1 MNKSEQQMGS
11 PESHRLYGAESSR
24 WGPQKVTDF
33 MGQRAAEQHSKK
45 KNTIALLLYCFTA
58 LFFTAGCVTTE
69 DMDQVKGNVYR
80 LQMEFATQKKDISE
94 TRGSLSG
101 ISKDVTALKEYSIS
115 AMKESQSS
123 LVTQTSDLSKELQT
137 LKGRF
142 DENKYF
148 MDKTIKDLLSERE
161 LQQARIAK
169 LENELKEIKVRS
181 GGEPS
186 EKKEP
191 SIAQDSQKETPPS
204 ETKGAKADDIND
216 PRKLYDDAHID
227 FKEKKYVEA
236 RRKFEKFTKDF
247 PKHELLPNAYFWAGE
262 SYYADKKY
270 EDAIL
275 SYESFLKKYPK
286 HEKAKGA
293 MLKQAFS
300 FVEIGDRKTGK
311 VLLEKVI
318 EKYPNSREAELAE
331 KKIGE
336 MLSKNNAGGSASK
349 TAKKKKK

>member
-1 MNKSEQQMGS
+1 MKKLERKNERNKVS
-11 PESHRLYGAESSR
+11 A
-24 WGPQKVTDF
+24 
-33 MGQRAAEQHSKK
+33 
-45 KNTIALLLYCFTA
+45 ALLLYCFTA
-58 LFFTAGCVTTE
+58 LFLTGCVTTE
-69 DMDQVKGNVYR
+69 DMDQVKGNVFR
-80 LQMEFATQKKDISE
+80 LQMESATQKKDISE
-94 TRGSLSG
+94 IKSSLSD
-101 ISKDVTALKEYSIS
+101 ISKDITSLKEYSLS

-123 LVTQTSDLSKELQT
+123 LVTQTSDISKEVQA

-169 LENELKEIKVRS
+169 LENELKEIKT
-181 GGEPS
+181 GS
-186 EKKEP
+186 EKKEIP
-191 SIAQDSQKETPPS
+191 TSHESRKETASP
-204 ETKGAKADDIND
+204 ETKEAKADASND
-216 PRKLYDDAHID
+216 ANKLYDDAHID
-227 FKEKKYVEA
+227 FKEKKYAEA
-236 RRKFEKFTKDF
+236 RRKFDKFTKDF
-247 PKHELLPNAYFWAGE
+247 PKHEFLPNAYFWTGE
-262 SYYADKKY
+262 SDYADKKY

-300 FVEIGDRKTGK
+300 FVEIGDKKTGK

-336 MLSKNNAGGSASK
+336 MLSKNNTGGSASK

>member
-1 MNKSEQQMGS
+1 MKKLERKNEGNK
-11 PESHRLYGAESSR
+11 
-24 WGPQKVTDF
+24 V
-33 MGQRAAEQHSKK
+33 AA
-45 KNTIALLLYCFTA
+45 ALLLCCSTA
-58 LFFTAGCVTTE
+58 LFLAGCVTTSDFDTMKSSVASLHIE
-69 DMDQVKGNVYR
+69 SAN
-80 LQMEFATQKKDISE
+80 QKKDIDQSK
-94 TRGSLSG
+94 GKLSD

-123 LVTQTSDLSKELQT
+123 LVTQTSDLSKELQS

-169 LENELKEIKVRS
+169 LENELKEVKTKIS
-181 GGEPS
+181 DYL
-186 EKKEP
+186 EKKET
-191 SIAQDSQKETPPS
+191 ADSRDNSKEANAIPA
-204 ETKGAKADDIND
+204 ETKEAKAADINN
-216 PRKLYDDAHID
+216 PLKLYDDAHID
-227 FKEKKYVEA
+227 FKEKKYAEA

-247 PKHELLPNAYFWAGE
+247 PKHELLPNAYFWTGE
-262 SYYADKKY
+262 SDYADKKY

-300 FVEIGDRKTGK
+300 FVEIGDKKTGK

>member
-1 MNKSEQQMGS
+1 MNS
-11 PESHRLYGAESSR
+11 PERKNGR
-24 WGPQKVTDF
+24 NKV
-33 MGQRAAEQHSKK
+33 AA
-45 KNTIALLLYCFTA
+45 ALSLCCSTV
-58 LFFTAGCVTTE
+58 LFLAGCVTTE
-69 DMDQVKGNVYR
+69 DMDQMKGDVFR
-80 LQMEFATQKKDISE
+80 LQRELAAQKKDTSE
-94 TRGSLSG
+94 IKGSLSD
-101 ISKDVTALKEYSIS
+101 ISKDITSLKEYSLS

-123 LVTQTSDLSKELQT
+123 LVTQASDISKEVQS

-148 MDKTIKDLLSERE
+148 MDKTIKDMLSERE
-161 LQQARIAK
+161 LQQAKIAK
-169 LENELKEIKVRS
+169 LENELKEIKA
-181 GGEPS
+181 GS
-186 EKKEP
+186 EKKETP
-191 SIAQDSQKETPPS
+191 ASQENRKETEPP
-204 ETKGAKADDIND
+204 ETKEAKADDINA
-216 PRKLYDDAHID
+216 PKKLYDEAHID
-227 FKEKKYVEA
+227 FKEKKYADA

-262 SYYADKKY
+262 ADHADKRY

-293 MLKQAFS
+293 MFKQALS
-300 FVEIGDRKTGK
+300 FIEMGDKKTGK
-311 VLLEKVI
+311 VLLEKVM

-336 MLSKNNAGGSASK
+336 MLSKNNAGSASK

>member
-1 MNKSEQQMGS
+1 MS
-11 PESHRLYGAESSR
+11 
-24 WGPQKVTDF
+24 
-33 MGQRAAEQHSKK
+33 
-45 KNTIALLLYCFTA
+45 
-58 LFFTAGCVTTE
+58 
-69 DMDQVKGNVYR
+69 
-80 LQMEFATQKKDISE
+80 KDI
-94 TRGSLSG
+94 T
-101 ISKDVTALKEYSIS
+101 TLKEYSLS
-115 AMKESQSS
+115 AVKESQSS
-123 LVTQTSDLSKELQT
+123 LVMQTSDLSKELQT

-169 LENELKEIKVRS
+169 LENELKEVKTKIS
-181 GGEPS
+181 DS
-186 EKKEP
+186 LEKKET
-191 SIAQDSQKETPPS
+191 ADSRDNSKEASATTA
-204 ETKGAKADDIND
+204 ETKEAKTADIND
-216 PRKLYDDAHID
+216 PLKLYDDAHID
-227 FKEKKYVEA
+227 FKEKKYAEA
-236 RRKFEKFTKDF
+236 SRKFEQFAKDF

-275 SYESFLKKYPK
+275 SYDAFIKKSPK

-293 MLKQAFS
+293 MLKLAFS
-300 FVEIGDRKTGK
+300 FVEFGDKKTGK

>member
-1 MNKSEQQMGS
+1 MKKLERKNGRNKVV
-11 PESHRLYGAESSR
+11 A
-24 WGPQKVTDF
+24 
-33 MGQRAAEQHSKK
+33 
-45 KNTIALLLYCFTA
+45 ALLLYCFTA
-58 LFFTAGCVTTE
+58 LFLTGCVTTE
-69 DMDQVKGNVYR
+69 DMDQMKGNVFR
-80 LQMEFATQKKDISE
+80 LQMESATQKKDISE
-94 TRGSLSG
+94 IKGSLSD
-101 ISKDVTALKEYSIS
+101 ISKDITSLKEYSLS

-123 LVTQTSDLSKELQT
+123 LVTQTSDISKEVQA

-169 LENELKEIKVRS
+169 LENELKEVKTKIS
-181 GGEPS
+181 DS
-186 EKKEP
+186 LEKKET
-191 SIAQDSQKETPPS
+191 ADSRDNSKEASATTA
-204 ETKGAKADDIND
+204 ETKEAKAADIND
-216 PRKLYDDAHID
+216 PLKLYDDAHID
-227 FKEKKYVEA
+227 FKEKKYAEA
-236 RRKFEKFTKDF
+236 RRKFDKFIKDF

-262 SYYADKKY
+262 SDYADKKY

-293 MLKQAFS
+293 MLRQAFS
-300 FVEIGDRKTGK
+300 FVEIGDKKTGK
-311 VLLEKVI
+311 VLMEKVI